1 MLPIKTMS
9 IRNKRIVMGERRYTI
24 YSYCCYVN
32 NCCVDFSVPVNARKA
47 QLRMYHKVN
56 KPSSF
61 VTFR

>member
-1 MLPIKTMS
+1 M
-9 IRNKRIVMGERRYTI
+9 
-24 YSYCCYVN
+24 N
-32 NCCVDFSVPVNARKA
+32 NCCVDFSVPINARKA